1 MKIEEMNIKGVYLL
15 QGITHKDKRGMSF
28 QPYSEESLKEV
39 GISIEV
45 KDVLYSISHKNVI
58 RGMHFQLPPFTQS
71 KLVTVISGEIMDVL
85 LDLRVNS
92 ESYGKFIGVKL
103 TENEGSMIYIPKGVA
118 HGFLSLADK
127 STVLYIMDSPYV
139 PEYDSGIRYDSF
151 GYEWNVS
158 EPILSDRDLALQR
171 LNEFTSPFKL

>member
-1 MKIEEMNIKGVYLL
+1 MRIEEMMIKGVYLL
-15 QGITHKDKRGMSF
+15 RGITFKDTRGISF

-39 GISIEV
+39 GIKIEV
-45 KDVLYSISHKNVI
+45 KDILYSVSFKNVI

-92 ESYGKFIGVKL
+92 ESYGKFTSVKL
-103 TENEGSMIYIPKGVA
+103 TDNEGLMIYIPKGIA

-127 STVLYIMDSPYV
+127 SIVLYIMDSPYV
-139 PEYDSGIRYDSF
+139 PEYDSGIKYDSF

-158 EPILSDRDLALQR
+158 KPVLSDRDLALQR
-171 LNEFTSPFKL
+171 FNEFKSPFKM